1 MGLFKRVSDIISA
14 NFNDM
19 VDRFEDPEKMLNQ
32 AIREMETVIRST
44 MDSAARVMANGK
56 LLEKQLA
63 NQHRQAE
70 RWQQRAAEAVST
82 GDDDA
87 ARHALIRKKEQK
99 QLTLALED
107 ELTTTQSV
115 GKKLR
120 RQIEAMNVKL
130 AEARR
135 KIVTLSARKQTAQRH
150 KQLAASINSSTV
162 NETAFGRFDR
172 LCEKIERTEAEAEA
186 LLELTGYDESVDDVA
201 GTNIEIEIETELL
214 ELKKHGTR

>member
-14 NFNDM
+14 NLNDM

-32 AIREMETVIRST
+32 AIREMETAIGNS

-63 NQHRQAE
+63 NQRGQAE
-70 RWQQRAAEAVST
+70 RWQQRATDAVST

-87 ARHALIRKKEQK
+87 ARHALIRKKEQEK
-99 QLTLALED
+99 LTCALED
-107 ELTTTQSV
+107 ELATTQFV

-135 KIVTLSARKQTAQRH
+135 KIVTLSARKQTAQLH
-150 KQLAASINSSTV
+150 KQLATSVNYTTV
-162 NETAFGRFDR
+162 NERAFGRFDR

-186 LLELTGYDESVDDVA
+186 LIELTGYDGSVDDVA
-201 GTNIEIEIETELL
+201 ETDMDLEIESELR
-214 ELKKHGTR
+214 ELKKHGTQ